1 MNYESI
7 VESGH
12 HSYQNVSLFQKIIM
26 QFGIVSLIIGLFL
39 APADAISGIFILG
52 HVSFYIVENDG
63 FFGAFPILIVSS

>member
-26 QFGIVSLIIGLFL
+26 QFGIVSLIVGLFL

-52 HVSFYIVENDG
+52 HVSF
-63 FFGAFPILIVSS
+63 